1 MKNIVNRLVL
11 AGASGVLAV
20 VSAYLIIPFEG
31 EVVNKNGNHVV
42 YKDIVGINTA
52 CWGQT
57 GADLDGRKL
66 SAGVT
71 YTQEYCEKWY
81 LKELMEYNKAM
92 KKRVKVELKPHEEA
106 AYTSFVWNVG
116 LGAWNSSTLLK
127 KLNAGDREGACK
139 QILVWN
145 KATFDKKGADRQRAS
160 GETCTAKSNQ
170 PGKYSCTVKGLTNR
184 RVAEYQVCTNNN
196 ADVTKVLEEVKL
208 LETDEG
214 VVESISPE
222 DVPLDSKPL
231 EGLSSPP
238 PTSPLPIEGLDVSS
252 PILEPTSVLPCKW
265 QLFGKCLWRGK
276 GV

>member
-11 AGASGVLAV
+11 AGASGALAV

-31 EVVNKNGNHVV
+31 EVVNENGNHVV

-57 GADLDGRKL
+57 GADLDGRKP
-66 SAGVT
+66 STGVT

-81 LKELMEYNKAM
+81 IKELSTYNEQM
-92 KKRVKVELKPHEEA
+92 KRNVKVALTDYEEI

-145 KATFDKKGADRQRAS
+145 KATFDIRGAERQRAS
-160 GETCTAKSNQ
+160 GEVCTAKSSQ

-184 RVAEYQVCTNNN
+184 RVAEYQVCMNNN
-196 ADVTKVLEEVKL
+196 TDVTKALEEVGL
-208 LETDEG
+208 LSLNEG
-214 VVESISPE
+214 
-222 DVPLDSKPL
+222 DVS
-231 EGLSSPP
+231 
-238 PTSPLPIEGLDVSS
+238 PTSEANPSEASGNVNNEVPTPPLTIDGLDVSS
-252 PILEPTSVLPCKW
+252 TTAEPRNIIPCRLE
-265 QLFGKCLWRGK
+265 LFGKCLWK
-276 GV
+276 GEGV